1 MSTSCGYLQVLL
13 LSCVTFA
20 VCYHSLGA
28 IVTVKVVKN
37 PKKVGLG
44 KRALYKCFG
53 QTSSYS
59 SKLVI
64 LQVKTDGADFKM
76 ESCSG
81 KKPFQLTLYQ

>member
-13 LSCVTFA
+13 LLSCVTFA
-20 VCYHSLGA
+20 VCYYLLGA

-53 QTSSYS
+53 QTSLYL

-64 LQVKTDGADFKM
+64 LQMKTDGADFM
-76 ESCSG
+76 IESCSG
-81 KKPFQLTLYQ
+81 KKPF